1 MTTILN
7 TTRFN
12 APTVTAVP
20 STAQTALLTT
30 PAQTTA
36 SHAPTAYVN
45 IHCSKSYSL
54 AEAAGV
60 GIAAGVVVA
69 SIIILAFIFIRR
81 RQTRTRKIS
90 PTISPNVLVTG
101 PMNHNG
107 DEWEKYREGSKDV
120 IVEGNG
126 SLKYKEP
133 PTYTKSV

>member
-1 MTTILN
+1 MTTVL
-7 TTRFN
+7 TTTQSD

-20 STAQTALLTT
+20 STAQTTLLTT

-45 IHCSKSYSL
+45 MSCSKSYSL
-54 AEAAGV
+54 AEAASVGV
-60 GIAAGVVVA
+60 AAGAVVA
-69 SIIILAFIFIRR
+69 SIIVLAFIFIRR
-81 RQTRTRKIS
+81 RQIRTRKIS

-101 PMNHNG
+101 PMDHNR

-120 IVEGNG
+120 IVKGNG

-133 PTYTKSV
+133 PMYTKLV